1 MEPKLRKLIL
11 FGPPGVGKGE
21 QATRLKHAF
30 HFAHLSTGE
39 ILREEIKNET
49 ELGLKVKRAV
59 ESGEF
64 VDDDTVIGII
74 VNQIDRP
81 EFAIGFILDGFPRNL
96 NQARR
101 LDEILAERGNKI
113 DCALSISAPDEV
125 TVERL
130 SGRRICAK
138 CSATYHVVNKKP
150 KVDGVCDLCEGKVIL
165 RKDDAPQKQEERLK
179 AYFEQTKPLAD
190 YYRAAGT
197 LKDINGDQSIDEVSA
212 EISEWLC
219 NPGTN
224 GA

>member
-21 QATRLKHAF
+21 QAARLKQTF
-30 HFAHLSTGE
+30 NFAHLSTGE
-39 ILREEIKNET
+39 ILRAEIKNET

-59 ESGEF
+59 ESGGF
-64 VDDDTVIGII
+64 ADDDTVIGII

-81 EFAIGFILDGFPRNL
+81 EFASGFILDGFPRNL

-101 LDEILAERGNKI
+101 LDDILSERGNSV

-125 TVERL
+125 IVERL
-130 SGRRICAK
+130 SGRRVCAK
-138 CSATYHVVNKKP
+138 CSATYHVMNKKP
-150 KVDGVCDLCEGKVIL
+150 KVDGVCDHCDGEVIL
-165 RKDDAPQKQEERLK
+165 RKDDAPDKQKERLNV
-179 AYFEQTKPLAD
+179 YFEQTKPLAD

-197 LKDINGDQSIDEVSA
+197 FKDINGHQSIDDVFA

-219 NPGTN
+219 NPQSN